1 MAGDS
6 SAVYSNQDLDTNSS
20 PYNQLKFIIENTV
33 KGMLNTAIPV
43 IVDSCTAPGPTGGA
57 GYVSCTPLVMQR
69 GSDGNA
75 LPQVSLPKLPFYR
88 TQCGTAAIVMDP
100 KPGDIGLA
108 IFAQQDSSKVQ
119 EGTSQP
125 STPGSYRT
133 FSMSDGFYLGGFVN
147 AAPETFIHLND
158 EKREITITGPDK
170 VVVNTK
176 MVEVNASDKIALN
189 TPLVELSG
197 RLVQTGAD
205 AGSGSGAEFKNGL
218 TNTGGS
224 ITSNGIVLESHVHT
238 GVESGSSTT
247 GGPQ

>member
-1 MAGDS
+1 
-6 SAVYSNQDLDTNSS
+6 
-20 PYNQLKFIIENTV
+20 
-33 KGMLNTAIPV
+33 
-43 IVDSCTAPGPTGGA
+43 
-57 GYVSCTPLVMQR
+57 
-69 GSDGNA
+69 
-75 LPQVSLPKLPFYR
+75 
-88 TQCGTAAIVMDP
+88 
-100 KPGDIGLA
+100 
-108 IFAQQDSSKVQ
+108 
-119 EGTSQP
+119 
-125 STPGSYRT
+125 
-133 FSMSDGFYLGGFVN
+133 MSDGFYLGGFVN

-224 ITSNGIVLESHVHT
+224 ITSNSIVLESHVHT